1 VPVAFDVIIM
11 RPHIAAI
18 LAFSF
23 VVACSGPQVSVGRP
37 PAPLVGTDWKL
48 FQLHDLPT
56 IGGPY
61 QTPATF
67 RIDST
72 TATGFTGC
80 NRMNGPVTY
89 TKDRIRF
96 GALAV
101 TKMACLD
108 TDIGRVEAGLL
119 NALNAARRQ
128 RIIGDTLILST
139 HSGDL
144 ARFVVTHPR

>member
-1 VPVAFDVIIM
+1 MRTPII
-11 RPHIAAI
+11 AV
-18 LAFSF
+18 LALAS

-37 PAPLVGTDWKL
+37 PAPLVGTDWRVYE
-48 FQLHDLPT
+48 LHELPT

-80 NRMNGPVTY
+80 NRFTGPVTY
-89 TKDRIRF
+89 TKDRIKF

-101 TKMACLD
+101 TRMACLD
-108 TDIGRVEAGLL
+108 VNVGRVEAGMLA
-119 NALNAARRQ
+119 ALNAAERQ
-128 RIIGDTLILST
+128 KIIGDTLILST

-144 ARFVVTHPR
+144 ARFVVTRPR